1 MSESLEFEIDESY
14 LLPVITSS
22 EKHSPIRGKRR
33 TYDPTLFH
41 RGSEIVAKLN
51 EKLRAALALEVRKNP
66 GLFADFNM
74 SLEVKARTKSTP
86 GGYKVLLSL
95 IDVVLGPRGAT
106 ITQEDCRAT
115 VQAMHPEMA
124 VSKDWT
130 KPIPAFA
137 LERAKTSAMMRPPGS
152 PVVVKRGMSLRD
164 LHNAVR
170 VAALKAS
177 GESRTYRA
185 SITIANDAIMING
198 VRFKLSV
205 NKSNGQEYVFA
216 RLNIEV
222 LEGALK
228 S

>member
-1 MSESLEFEIDESY
+1 
-14 LLPVITSS
+14 
-22 EKHSPIRGKRR
+22 
-33 TYDPTLFH
+33 
-41 RGSEIVAKLN
+41 
-51 EKLRAALALEVRKNP
+51 
-66 GLFADFNM
+66 M
-74 SLEVKARTKSTP
+74 SLEVKARAKSTP
-86 GGYKVLLSL
+86 GSYKVLLSL

-152 PVVVKRGMSLRD
+152 PVMVKRGMSLRD

-170 VAALKAS
+170 IAAVKAS
-177 GESRTYRA
+177 GESRSYGA
-185 SITIANDAIMING
+185 SITIADDAIVING

-205 NKSNGQEYVFA
+205 NKSNGREYVVA
-216 RLNIEV
+216 RLNV
-222 LEGALK
+222 AALEDALK